1 MMSSVRR
8 LTVSGQTL
16 AAIDAF
22 CADDLNNRFTK
33 YGVIM
38 ALSTVANFAQF

>member
-1 MMSSVRR
+1 MVSSVRR
-8 LTVSGQTL
+8 LAGSGQPL
-16 AAIDAF
+16 AAIGAF

-38 ALSTVANFAQF
+38 APNTIANFAQF